1 MAKRVV
7 TRHAPALLVLTRL
20 AEQVLQVLPTH
31 IERKLH
37 RPVNTTHLDTKNL
50 ANQGAEGGNKRWRHR
65 AGGR

>member
-37 RPVNTTHLDTKNL
+37 RPVNTIHLDTEDL
-50 ANQGAEGGNKRWRHR
+50 AP
-65 AGGR
+65 GGRGGQQTLET